1 MTPFPTTRLLPRYPV
16 DLPVQVVFHH
26 GAEKLVVPGRGTDLS
41 RNGMAL
47 YAGLILTAGDS
58 IEVEFQV
65 PSSLRVACIIRNRAG
80 YCFGLEFLA
89 VLPS

>member
-1 MTPFPTTRLLPRYPV
+1 MNTQALKGTVHTDPEIMGGVPVFVGTRVPV
-16 DLPVQVVFHH
+16 ESLFDHL
-26 GAEKLVVPGRGTDLS
+26 K
-41 RNGMAL
+41 
-47 YAGLILTAGDS
+47 AGDS

-65 PSSLRVACIIRNRAG
+65 PSRLRVACIIRNRAG

>member
-1 MTPFPTTRLLPRYPV
+1 MTPFPITRLLSRYPV
-16 DLPVQVVFHH
+16 DLPVRVVCHQ
-26 GAEKLVVPGRGTDLS
+26 GAEKLMVPGLGTDLS
-41 RNGMAL
+41 RHGMTL
-47 YAGLILTAGDS
+47 YAGLMLKAGEP

-65 PSSLRVACIIRNRAG
+65 PSRLRVACIIRNRAG